1 MAGGRSPAWCVGF
14 AATLSTTRPGRFD
27 PEVPWRA
34 VVDSKGPG
42 SAIIRIQSAREGGKA
57 GKASADFSR
66 FNEATEGY
74 GDAEVVFIVGTG
86 LGPLA
91 GNRVIQHDFDFPFDR
106 RPGMVIRWRGEGQV
120 KIDPQTTIADG
131 VVKADVW
138 HDIKKANGSGS
149 TAQDAKDAP
158 ECYIQ
163 GMIFKSR

>member
-14 AATLSTTRPGRFD
+14 AATLSTTRPGRFN

-42 SAIIRIQSAREGGKA
+42 SAIIRIQSAREG

-131 VVKADVW
+131 VVRADVW